1 MNGYQTP
8 YERSRSLGALVKPL
22 LIIGLILIVL
32 VFGAMWLIDY
42 ILGQQIVILQEDFS
56 TLAVRQMEDTYHV
69 DPADAL
75 TPVYTFEQ
83 GDDESST
90 HYTGIVM
97 KLEAD
102 VSVVLQE
109 CFGMDPDGEEYLNR
123 YNDFQDY
130 FVDDCYRGDTET
142 ILIRD
147 GKAKAIRFTTEQ
159 PGYVYFFF
167 EEGDV
172 FYLMAR
178 RAE

>member
-22 LIIGLILIVL
+22 LIIGAILIVL

-42 ILGQQIVILQEDFS
+42 ILGQQIIILQEEFS
-56 TLAVRQMEDTYHV
+56 TLAVRQMEDIYHV

-75 TPVYTFEQ
+75 MPAYTFEQ

-142 ILIRD
+142 ILTKE
-147 GKAKAIRFTTEQ
+147 GKAKAIRFTTDQ
-159 PGYVYFFF
+159 TGYVYFFF
-167 EEGDV
+167 EEGDA